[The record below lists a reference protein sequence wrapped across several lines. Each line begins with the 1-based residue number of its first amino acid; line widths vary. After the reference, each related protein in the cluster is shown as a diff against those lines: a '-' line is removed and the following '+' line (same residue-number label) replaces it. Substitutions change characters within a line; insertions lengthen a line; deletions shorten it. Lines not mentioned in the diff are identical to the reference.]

1 MMHAIAIPQVLLV
14 VLLSH
19 PVANYHMPAIGTAP
33 AVDTSLHFANIGE
46 CDLAKS
52 HVRDALD
59 ASHVQAVVE
68 CIPLHTG
75 RNLLADRRR

>member
-1 MMHAIAIPQVLLV
+1 MMHAIAIPHVLLV

-19 PVANYHMPAIGTAP
+19 PVANYHMPAIGTAST
-33 AVDTSLHFANIGE
+33 VDTSLHFTNVSD

-59 ASHVQAVVE
+59 AQHVEAVVE
-68 CIPLHTG
+68 CIPLHAG